1 MAYNGGCVKQVN
13 FYLIM
18 ALLAAALIQPQIS
31 AVQLFWAPKKPILV
45 GQAAMLCTR
54 YKPELLPNQGLLA
67 AAQPTKTLSDCLRI
81 RPKLFNSRALVVY
94 NPNLP
99 YQQLTQK
106 ISDVADSKITENN
119 GPKWES
125 GIIVPATITKQ
136 RSFLVNNRP
145 PLINSLDNTANSQEL
160 VGDIIAVPK
169 PVSMWSK
176 LRSMFFSSSP
186 QNIADLNDDWIVME
200 NDHQKWDLDNGI
212 THALSDNNNTAI
224 DCWKKLDK
232 EQFEKSFLTPE
243 ASTSNSPVRP
253 RCVYRYRPESCNA
266 DKKILIVVAHG
277 TWSSKSEQFHHQNDS
292 EFNNI
297 LLYAQQEAEQKKTTV
312 DVLSWQWT
320 GDDLDTARTAS
331 GQSLALLL
339 NNIKQNYSHVATVAH
354 SHGANIINIASHY
367 TNFDIDRMIHFAVPV
382 VISDDNYL
390 PNKVKEV
397 FNFYSTG
404 DAVQYLGSIN
414 RNLSYVKS
422 LIAYG
427 SCRKYPLEYIQAHR
441 RIYNIRTQVNG
452 ANPGHSDLRAPLL
465 SRLPAIIAGIKNN
478 YNYQDDLDINIEN
491 TCSAQEALTMTLRTR
506 RTMPEIAAIYSIAL
520 GDYADVKNQ
529 IEKQISFNSKQEEQ
543 FREQHKQENIHNKG
557 YVAVR
562 MFDFLSNLRKKVT
575 SQQV

>member
-1 MAYNGGCVKQVN
+1 M
-13 FYLIM
+13 
-18 ALLAAALIQPQIS
+18 
-31 AVQLFWAPKKPILV
+31 
-45 GQAAMLCTR
+45 
-54 YKPELLPNQGLLA
+54 
-67 AAQPTKTLSDCLRI
+67 
-81 RPKLFNSRALVVY
+81 
-94 NPNLP
+94 
-99 YQQLTQK
+99 
-106 ISDVADSKITENN
+106 
-119 GPKWES
+119 
-125 GIIVPATITKQ
+125 
-136 RSFLVNNRP
+136 
-145 PLINSLDNTANSQEL
+145 
-160 VGDIIAVPK
+160 GDIIAVPK

-224 DCWKKLDK
+224 DCWQKLGK
-232 EQFEKSFLTPE
+232 EQFEKSFLSPE

-253 RCVYRYRPESCNA
+253 RCVYRYKPESCNA

-297 LLYAQQEAEQKKTTV
+297 LLYAQQEAEQKKTIV

-465 SRLPAIIAGIKNN
+465 SMLPAIIAGIKNN

-491 TCSAQEALTMTLRTR
+491 TRPAQEALTMTLRTR
-506 RTMPEIAAIYSIAL
+506 RTIGEIAAIYSLAP
-520 GDYADVKNQ
+520 ADCAPVKKHLEEQ
-529 IEKQISFNSKQEEQ
+529 ILFNSKQEEQ

-562 MFDFLSNLRKKVT
+562 MFDFLSNLRKKAI
-575 SQQV
+575 SQQI